1 MDYSGFRLKL
11 EEFLAN
17 KLQEREAKLLRE
29 HIGNCRACAMI
40 LEDVKATF
48 VSPQEPDEQ
57 VLPETEISVQ
67 GYKITKKLGKGGM
80 GAVYRAVQLS
90 LNRDVALK
98 VLSKELAKNENLIQR
113 FEREARAAARL
124 SHPNLI
130 RVFDFGQTEETYFI
144 SMEFVD
150 GKTVY
155 QLIRER
161 GKLEPRRSLEI
172 ALRVAEALDYASESA
187 GIIHRDIKPENI
199 MVDNI
204 GEVKIADM
212 GLAKEVG
219 EGRDSGGEI
228 TMVGERLG
236 TPYYMS
242 PEQIRETKNVDHR
255 ADIYSL
261 GATLFHMLTGRRPF
275 AGESAVET
283 MKMVLDRKA
292 EFTEEEREYVPT
304 AVRRLIVGMM
314 EKNAN
319 HRIQKWRQVVK
330 DINGLLATGLRGQ
343 IKRHR

>member
-1 MDYSGFRLKL
+1 MDYSSFRLKL
-11 EEFLAN
+11 EELLAN
-17 KLQEREAKLLRE
+17 KLQEREAELLRD

-40 LEDVKATF
+40 LEDVRATF
-48 VSPQEPDEQ
+48 TPPQELDGQ
-57 VLPETEISVQ
+57 VLPETEVAVK
-67 GYKITKKLGKGGM
+67 GYRITKKLGKGGM

-98 VLSKELAKNENLIQR
+98 VLSKELAKNESLIQR

-130 RVFDFGQTEETYFI
+130 RVFDFGQTDETYFI

-161 GKLEPRRSLEI
+161 GRLEPRRSLEI

-199 MVDNI
+199 MVDSI

-219 EGRDSGGEI
+219 GGSEPGGEI

-236 TPYYMS
+236 TPFYMS

-275 AGESAVET
+275 AGETAVET
-283 MKMVLDRKA
+283 MKLVLQSKA
-292 EFTEEEREYVPT
+292 EFTEEEREYIPT
-304 AVRRLIVGMM
+304 AVRRLVVGMI

-330 DINGLLATGLRGQ
+330 EISGLLATGLRGS